1 MLDASPQGAY
11 NPPLMETTTYTWKL
25 KLPDGEVKREF
36 PEPRMRGGTLLQRL
50 DLRRE
55 EVILIRNGEV
65 ITEKDW
71 VTHEDE
77 VEVIRVIS
85 GG

>member
-1 MLDASPQGAY
+1 
-11 NPPLMETTTYTWKL
+11 MEPTTYTWRL
-25 KLPDGEVKREF
+25 RLPTGEEERTF
-36 PEPRMRGGTLLQRL
+36 PEPRLRGGELLQRL

-71 VTHEDE
+71 VSHQDE
-77 VEVIRVIS
+77 LEVIRVIS

>member
-1 MLDASPQGAY
+1 MQ
-11 NPPLMETTTYTWKL
+11 
-25 KLPDGEVKREF
+25 
-36 PEPRMRGGTLLQRL
+36 GGTLLQRL